1 MVTKLHNE
9 DCQKS
14 RAVSL
19 WSFALAGLGIL
30 QIYLTGKKLR
40 IGWVVGIG
48 TSVLWFVYGLATAQY
63 GFLISAVVFGAIH
76 WKNWRVWG

>member
-1 MVTKLHNE
+1 M
-9 DCQKS
+9 
-14 RAVSL
+14 SL

-40 IGWVVGIG
+40 FGWIVGLM
-48 TSVLWFVYGLATAQY
+48 TSLLWFIYGIVTAQY

-76 WKNWRVWG
+76 WRNWVSWK